1 MERNKFDLIIPVVYK
16 DYGMLDRVLQY
27 VVKYISPDN
36 IYIITDARYRKY
48 LPKEARRMEVVDE
61 NVLLP
66 GLSFFRIKSLLK
78 QSGNVDGRPGWY
90 LQQFIKMG
98 FALSDYSQNQ
108 YYLSWDA
115 DTIPLRKLDF
125 FVDGKVMFAMK
136 KEFHKPYFDTI
147 KRILDISEFN
157 EKSYIAEHMMFD
169 KQIMADL
176 IGRISSCGVRGEDW
190 IEKIINAVE
199 PGVSNGFSEF
209 ETYGNFCLNYYPQ
222 SYVERHLN
230 TFRKGGYIAGRFIS
244 KQRLEYISFD
254 TDTISLELNDY
265 PDVWTARCFCF
276 LYRKYVEMRYRWISH
291 ILPPPFYI
299 VNKY

>member
-157 EKSYIAEHMMFD
+157 EKS
-169 KQIMADL
+169 
-176 IGRISSCGVRGEDW
+176 
-190 IEKIINAVE
+190 
-199 PGVSNGFSEF
+199 
-209 ETYGNFCLNYYPQ
+209 
-222 SYVERHLN
+222 
-230 TFRKGGYIAGRFIS
+230 
-244 KQRLEYISFD
+244 
-254 TDTISLELNDY
+254 
-265 PDVWTARCFCF
+265 
-276 LYRKYVEMRYRWISH
+276 
-291 ILPPPFYI
+291 
-299 VNKY
+299 